1 MNWLDLILFAPHF
14 LVGCCYGGRQ
24 KIILG
29 LSRSTN
35 YITMSMGWRT
45 DKILANY
52 SCQLCRQKTEGLVS
66 LLMRGFSRGQ
76 TAIPP
81 SPPVQLSSPP
91 LPPLL
96 SLLLS
101 PALTQTETNQIWKKA
116 NKKIT
121 CAKRSFLTYSLNI
134 NQITE
139 DWRKEILRCKFGY
152 WTSLCCVL
160 SQSVDTLDILF
171 WSWCFSRS
179 DSWECFVKT
188 NESSDNRGETK
199 EYRPSSRWWKVLVRF
214 TYF

>member
-1 MNWLDLILFAPHF
+1 MKWLDLILFAPHF
-14 LVGCCYGGRQ
+14 LVGCCHGGRQ

-96 SLLLS
+96 LSLLLS

-121 CAKRSFLTYSLNI
+121 CVKRSFLTYSLNI

-139 DWRKEILRCKFGY
+139 DWRNKILRCKFGY
-152 WTSLCCVL
+152 WTYLCCVL
-160 SQSVDTLDILF
+160 SQSVDSGHSGHL
-171 WSWCFSRS
+171 
-179 DSWECFVKT
+179 
-188 NESSDNRGETK
+188 
-199 EYRPSSRWWKVLVRF
+199 VLVLMF
-214 TYF
+214 F

>member
-91 LPPLL
+91 LLL
-96 SLLLS
+96 SLRCSVCCSHQLS
-101 PALTQTETNQIWKKA
+101 PRLRLIKSEKKQT
-116 NKKIT
+116 
-121 CAKRSFLTYSLNI
+121 
-134 NQITE
+134 
-139 DWRKEILRCKFGY
+139 RK
-152 WTSLCCVL
+152 SHVL
-160 SQSVDTLDILF
+160 SEAF
-171 WSWCFSRS
+171 
-179 DSWECFVKT
+179 
-188 NESSDNRGETK
+188 
-199 EYRPSSRWWKVLVRF
+199 
-214 TYF
+214 